1 MRRPS
6 IRENNELLN
15 AFDYDQH
22 YRNTEAKLKLEE
34 PELWAYV
41 MQVRGPEGEQPILAL
56 PKPGDM
62 IRDNTSGL
70 PLRVVRVYDGWSHG
84 QINIEAK
91 TLDRGSTSYFNGY
104 RLENGRLLGRQYTP
118 GMAGHNIYNQG
129 QPEIFILR
137 RAYQVLPHGRR
148 AVMQAMPDLFSTR
161 G

>member
-1 MRRPS
+1 MSRPS
-6 IRENNELLN
+6 IVENNELLN
-15 AFDYDQH
+15 ADDYDLR
-22 YRNTEAKLKLEE
+22 YRNTEAKLRLER
-34 PELWAYV
+34 PDLWAYV
-41 MQVRGPEGEQPILAL
+41 LQVRGPEGEQPITHL
-56 PKPGDM
+56 PRSGDT
-62 IRDNTSGL
+62 IRDNTSDQ
-70 PLRVVRVYDGWSHG
+70 PLRVVRVYDGWRHG

-148 AVMQAMPDLFSTR
+148 AVMQAMPDLFA
-161 G
+161 